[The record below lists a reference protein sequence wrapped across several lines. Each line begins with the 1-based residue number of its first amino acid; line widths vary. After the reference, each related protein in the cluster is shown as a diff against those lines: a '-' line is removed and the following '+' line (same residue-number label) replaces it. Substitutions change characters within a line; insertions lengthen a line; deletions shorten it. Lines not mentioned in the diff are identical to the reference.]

1 MKYIRSDEE
10 IQSIRE
16 ACQIAATVLKR
27 LVDTVEEGITT
38 YDLDQLGRKAIEELG
53 AESACHNYRNGDHV
67 FPAYTCL
74 SVNEEIVHGIGTM
87 RRTILAGDVVS
98 IDVVV
103 RHRGFIGDNAHTVLI
118 EPAADENAALIDA
131 TRESLNYAISFAR
144 AGNRVGDIS
153 NAVERFIKRHNYG
166 IVREF
171 VGHGVGKTM
180 HELPQIP
187 NFGRRGSG
195 SLLKPGMCLAIEPMI
210 NLGSGKVDMLEDGW
224 TAVTRDRKP
233 SAHFE
238 HTVLVT
244 NGEPGNLNNSAE
256 LTFQTNLNHYF
267 PPFSRIL
274 AGTNL

>member
-27 LVDTVEEGITT
+27 LVDSVEEGMTT
-38 YDLDQLGRKAIEELG
+38 YDLDQLGRETIASLG
-53 AESACHNYRNGDHV
+53 AESACYNYRSGSNV

-74 SVNEEIVHGIGTM
+74 SVNEEIVHGIGSM
-87 RRTILAGDVVS
+87 RRVIQAGDVVS

-103 RHRGFIGDNAHTVLI
+103 RYRGFIGDNAQTVLI
-118 EPAADENAALIDA
+118 EPVASETAALIDA
-131 TRESLNYAISFAR
+131 TRESLNYAVSFAR

-166 IVREF
+166 IVRDF

-180 HELPQIP
+180 HEPPQIP

-195 SLLKPGMCLAIEPMI
+195 ALLKPGMCLAIEPMI
-210 NLGSGKVDMLEDGW
+210 NLGTHKVEMLDDGW
-224 TAVTRDRKP
+224 TAITQDRKP

-244 NGEPGNLNNSAE
+244 NGDPEI
-256 LTFQTNLNHYF
+256 LTI
-267 PPFSRIL
+267 PKI
-274 AGTNL
+274 

>member
-16 ACQIAATVLKR
+16 ACQVAATVLKR
-27 LVDTVEEGITT
+27 LVDAAEEGMTT
-38 YDLDQLGRKAIEELG
+38 YDLDQLGRQATEELG
-53 AESACHNYRNGDHV
+53 AESACYNYRSGDNV

-74 SVNEEIVHGIGTM
+74 SINEEIVHGIGTM
-87 RRTILAGDVVS
+87 RRTIQAGDVVS

-103 RHRGFIGDNAHTVLI
+103 RYRGFIGDNAQTVLI
-118 EPAADENAALIDA
+118 EPVAGENAALIEA

-166 IVREF
+166 IVRDF
-171 VGHGVGKTM
+171 VGHGVGKSM
-180 HELPQIP
+180 HEPPQIP

-195 SLLKPGMCLAIEPMI
+195 ALLKPGMCLAIEPMI
-210 NLGSGKVDMLEDGW
+210 NLGTGKVEMLDDGW
-224 TAVTRDRKP
+224 TAVTQDRKN

-244 NGEPGNLNNSAE
+244 NGDPEI
-256 LTFQTNLNHYF
+256 LTI
-267 PPFSRIL
+267 PKK
-274 AGTNL
+274 

>member
-27 LVDTVEEGITT
+27 LVDTVEEGMTT

-53 AESACHNYRNGDHV
+53 AESACYNYRAGDNV

-74 SVNEEIVHGIGTM
+74 SVNEEIVHGIGSI
-87 RRTILAGDVVS
+87 RRIIQPADVVS

-103 RHRGFIGDNAHTVLI
+103 RYRGFIGDNASTVLI
-118 EPAADENAALIDA
+118 EPVADENAALIDA
-131 TRESLNYAISFAR
+131 TRESLKYAISFAR

-171 VGHGVGKTM
+171 VGHGVGATM
-180 HELPQIP
+180 HEAPQIP

-195 SLLKPGMCLAIEPMI
+195 ALLKPGMCLAIEPMI
-210 NLGSGKVDMLEDGW
+210 NLGTGKVDMLDDGW

-244 NGEPGNLNNSAE
+244 NGEPE
-256 LTFQTNLNHYF
+256 ILTIPQN
-267 PPFSRIL
+267 
-274 AGTNL
+274 

>member
-1 MKYIRSDEE
+1 MKSIRSDEE

-27 LVDTVEEGITT
+27 LVDVVEEGMTT
-38 YDLDQLGRKAIEELG
+38 YDLDQIGRQAIHELG
-53 AESACHNYRNGDHV
+53 AESACHNYRSGQNV

-74 SVNEEIVHGIGTM
+74 SVNEEIVHGIGSI
-87 RRTILAGDVVS
+87 RRIIQAGDVVS

-103 RHRGFIGDNAHTVLI
+103 RYRGFIGDNAQTVMI
-118 EPAADENAALIDA
+118 GAVAPETAALIEA

-166 IVREF
+166 IVRDF

-180 HELPQIP
+180 HEPPQIP

-195 SLLKPGMCLAIEPMI
+195 SLLKPGMALAIEPMI
-210 NLGSGKVDMLEDGW
+210 NLGTGKVDMLEDGW

-244 NGEPGNLNNSAE
+244 HAEPE
-256 LTFQTNLNHYF
+256 ILTIPKN
-267 PPFSRIL
+267 
-274 AGTNL
+274 

>member
-1 MKYIRSDEE
+1 MKSIRSDEE

-16 ACQIAATVLKR
+16 ACQIAATVLKQ
-27 LVDTVEEGITT
+27 LVDAVHEGMTT
-38 YDLDQLGRKAIEELG
+38 YDLDQLGRQAIEALG
-53 AESACHNYRNGDHV
+53 AESACYNYRSGDNV

-74 SVNEEIVHGIGTM
+74 SLNEEIVHGIGKL
-87 RRTILAGDVVS
+87 RRTIQAGDVVS

-103 RHRGFIGDNAHTVLI
+103 RYRGFIGDNASTVLI
-118 EPAADENAALIDA
+118 EPVAKESAALIET

-171 VGHGVGKTM
+171 VGHGVGTTM
-180 HELPQIP
+180 HEAPQIP

-195 SLLKPGMCLAIEPMI
+195 ALLKPGMCLAIEPMI
-210 NLGSGKVDMLEDGW
+210 NLGTGKIEMLDDGW
-224 TAVTRDRKP
+224 TAVTKDRKP

-244 NGEPGNLNNSAE
+244 KGDPEI
-256 LTFQTNLNHYF
+256 LTIPQN
-267 PPFSRIL
+267 
-274 AGTNL
+274 

>member
-10 IQSIRE
+10 IQTIRE
-16 ACQIAATVLKR
+16 ACQIAATVLKQ
-27 LVDTVEEGITT
+27 LVDAVEAGMTT
-38 YDLDQLGRKAIEELG
+38 YDLDQLGRKAIKALG
-53 AESACHNYRNGDHV
+53 AESACYNYRAGDHV

-74 SVNEEIVHGIGTM
+74 SINEEIVHGIGTL
-87 RRTILAGDVVS
+87 RRVIQPGDVVS

-103 RHRGFIGDNAHTVLI
+103 RHRGFIGDNATTVLI
-118 EPAADENAALIDA
+118 EPVAEENASLIEA
-131 TRESLNYAISFAR
+131 TRESLDYAISFAR

-153 NAVERFIKRHNYG
+153 NAVERFIKRHHYG

-180 HELPQIP
+180 HEPPQIP

-195 SLLKPGMCLAIEPMI
+195 ALLKPGMCLAIEPMI
-210 NLGSGKVDMLEDGW
+210 NLGTGKVDMLDDGW
-224 TAVTRDRKP
+224 TAVTKDRKA

-244 NGEPGNLNNSAE
+244 NGDPEILTIPQNNLFKH
-256 LTFQTNLNHYF
+256 T
-267 PPFSRIL
+267 
-274 AGTNL
+274 

>member
-16 ACQIAATVLKR
+16 ACQLAATVLKR

-53 AESACHNYRNGDHV
+53 AESACHNYRNGDYV

-87 RRTILAGDVVS
+87 RRTIQAGDVVS

-103 RHRGFIGDNAHTVLI
+103 RHRGFIGDNARTVLI
-118 EPAADENAALIDA
+118 EPAAVENAALVDA

-238 HTVLVT
+238 HTVLIT
-244 NGEPGNLNNSAE
+244 NGEPE
-256 LTFQTNLNHYF
+256 ILTIPQN
-267 PPFSRIL
+267 
-274 AGTNL
+274 

>member
-1 MKYIRSDEE
+1 M
-10 IQSIRE
+10 
-16 ACQIAATVLKR
+16 
-27 LVDTVEEGITT
+27 TT

-67 FPAYTCL
+67 FPAHTCL
-74 SVNEEIVHGIGTM
+74 SVNEEIVHGIGSM

-103 RHRGFIGDNAHTVLI
+103 RYRGFIGDNARTVLI
-118 EPAADENAALIDA
+118 EPVADENLALIDA

-180 HELPQIP
+180 HESPQIP

-210 NLGSGKVDMLEDGW
+210 NLGSAHVDMLDDGW

-244 NGEPGNLNNSAE
+244 NGEPE
-256 LTFQTNLNHYF
+256 ILTIPQN
-267 PPFSRIL
+267 
-274 AGTNL
+274 